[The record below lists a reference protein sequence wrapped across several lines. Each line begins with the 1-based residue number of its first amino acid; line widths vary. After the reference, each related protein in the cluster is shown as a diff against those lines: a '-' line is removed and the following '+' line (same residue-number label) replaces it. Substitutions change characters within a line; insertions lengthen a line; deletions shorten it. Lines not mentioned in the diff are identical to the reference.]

1 MDEKEHRIK
10 QLEEENR
17 QLKERLLQLERRL
30 GLNSSNSSKPPSSD
44 GLRKK
49 PSPKSLRTTG
59 KKPSGG
65 QVGHKG
71 ETLKAV
77 AHPDE
82 IIRYS
87 MRCCEGCG
95 ASLAGATPEKTITRQ
110 VIDIALPELFV
121 TEYQARAKRCH
132 CGRVNAAFP
141 RGVSAPVQYGSRVK
155 SLAAYLSV
163 QHFIPEDRLQQL
175 FGDVFNLQLATAT
188 LARINDEAA
197 GKLKL
202 ADEARLA
209 MLKTAAVKHQDET
222 GFRIAGKTE
231 WLHVISNEAATHYRV
246 SAKRGNLLSG
256 VSGITVHD
264 HWKPYFTMEGD
275 VQHALCNAHHLRELR
290 ALEEIEK
297 EPWAAKMSKLLRL
310 LSRLKS
316 PEPPLIWRAQQLYD
330 TIVAEGLRFHEQ
342 QPRLSSRKNKRR
354 TGHNLLL
361 RLLARKDETLR
372 FLTDPAVPFTNNQA
386 EQDVRMMKV
395 KQKISGGFRTSKGA
409 ETFCVIRG
417 FISTLRKNNQPLFA
431 TLTNAFA

>member
-1 MDEKEHRIK
+1 MDKKEHRIK

-17 QLKERLLQLERRL
+17 QLKERLLLLERRL
-30 GLNSSNSSKPPSSD
+30 GLDSTNSSKPPSSD

-49 PSPKSLRTTG
+49 PSPKSLRTIG

-65 QVGHKG
+65 QIGHKG
-71 ETLKAV
+71 ETLNQI

-95 ASLAGATPEKTITRQ
+95 ASLADAVPEKTITRQ
-110 VIDIALPELFV
+110 VIDIAMPDLVV
-121 TEYQARAKRCH
+121 TEYQARVKRCH
-132 CGRVNAAFP
+132 CGHVNASFP
-141 RGVSAPVQYGSRVK
+141 RGVNASVQYGTRIK

-188 LARINDEAA
+188 LAKINNEAA
-197 GKLKL
+197 TNLQS

-209 MLKTAAVKHQDET
+209 VLKTAPVKHQDET
-222 GFRIAGKTE
+222 GFRIAGKTQ
-231 WLHVISNEAATHYRV
+231 WLHVISNKDATHYRV
-246 SAKRGNLLSG
+246 SPKRGDLLED

-264 HWKPYFTMEGD
+264 HWKPYFTMTGD

-297 EPWAAKMSKLLRL
+297 EPWAAKMGRLLRI
-310 LSRLKS
+310 LSRSNAL
-316 PEPPLIWRAQQLYD
+316 PPQLMRCAERYYD
-330 TIVAEGLRFHEQ
+330 RIIAEGLSFHER
-342 QPRLSSRKNKRR
+342 QPRLTSRKNKRR

-372 FLTDPAVPFTNNQA
+372 FLTNPAVPFTNNQA